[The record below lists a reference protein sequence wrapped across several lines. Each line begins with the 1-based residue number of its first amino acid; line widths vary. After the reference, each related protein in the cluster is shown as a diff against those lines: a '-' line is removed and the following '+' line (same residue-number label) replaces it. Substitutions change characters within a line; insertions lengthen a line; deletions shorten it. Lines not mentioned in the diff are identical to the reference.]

1 MRRGALFRSGAA
13 SMHTFDAA
21 PAATRPETF
30 GSGLLRPLYRRIPVS
45 VPAGPPLRLALART
59 NDEQVGSVVVTDA

>member
-13 SMHTFDAA
+13 SMLTFDAA

-45 VPAGPPLRLALART
+45 VPGRSAFASGARP
-59 NDEQVGSVVVTDA
+59 DER